1 MNKRREDK
9 ERKEESDKRGAYVVP
24 KLKVFGPV
32 GKLTQGGTSGDAE
45 AGPPLPTRK
54 S

>member
-1 MNKRREDK
+1 MEKSRKDK
-9 ERKEESDKRGAYVVP
+9 ERKEESDKRGVYVVP

-32 GKLTQGGTSGDAE
+32 GELTQGGTQGSAE
-45 AGPPLPTRK
+45 AGPPNPSKK

>member
-9 ERKEESDKRGAYVVP
+9 ERKEESDKRGVYVVP

-32 GKLTQGGTSGDAE
+32 GELTQGGSAGANE
-45 AGPPLPTRK
+45 AGPPNPSK
-54 S
+54 KD